1 MTADT
6 EAGRTGDHGSTGR
19 SMRSRA
25 SGGAATT
32 ATGGGSGGGG
42 NGGGGANGGGAARG
56 ASAAGVRDGGTG
68 SPRHTVVGSP
78 LGPLTLVADGGGA
91 LTGVYF
97 EDHLR
102 GPSPAA
108 LGPRDET
115 GFDEARRQ
123 LAEYF
128 AGERQRF
135 DLPLAPRGE
144 PFRQRVW
151 RLLAQIPYGETR
163 SYGQLARELGDS
175 ALAQA
180 VGSANG
186 RNPLSVIVPCHRVV
200 GADGALTGYAGGLER
215 KRFLLEL
222 EGAAS
227 VTRTARLF

>member
-6 EAGRTGDHGSTGR
+6 HTGHLGDP
-19 SMRSRA
+19 
-25 SGGAATT
+25 
-32 ATGGGSGGGG
+32 
-42 NGGGGANGGGAARG
+42 
-56 ASAAGVRDGGTG
+56 RDGGHAASTG
-68 SPRHTVVGSP
+68 SAGSARHIRHTVVDSP
-78 LGPLTLVADGGGA
+78 LGALTLVADGEA
-91 LTGVYF
+91 LTGIYF

-102 GPSPAA
+102 GPSPAG
-108 LGPRDET
+108 LGPSDET
-115 GFDEARRQ
+115 GFDRARQQ
-123 LAEYF
+123 LQEYF

-135 DLPLAPRGE
+135 DLLLAPRGE

-151 RLLAQIPYGETR
+151 QLLRQIPYGETR
-163 SYGQLARELGDS
+163 SYGQLARELGDV

-180 VGSANG
+180 VGAANG
-186 RNPLSVIVPCHRVV
+186 RNPLSVVVPCHRVV